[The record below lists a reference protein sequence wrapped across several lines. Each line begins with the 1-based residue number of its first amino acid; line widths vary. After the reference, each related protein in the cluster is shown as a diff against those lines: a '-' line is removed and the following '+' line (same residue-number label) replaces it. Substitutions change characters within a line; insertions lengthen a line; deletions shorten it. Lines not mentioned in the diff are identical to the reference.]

1 VSTQLRESGAGS
13 GVAGRGADGKFGAG
27 RGGAGG
33 GAGRIDVAALSA
45 AGINAAGIDR
55 ERPIAFRFD
64 GKAYRGFVGDTLASA
79 LLASGVRLMGRS
91 FKYHRPRGVLTAGS
105 EEPNA
110 LVELRSGA
118 RREPNTRATVAELYE
133 GLEAYSQNHWPSLKV
148 DVGAINS
155 WLSPLFVAG
164 FYYKT
169 FMWPARFWERV
180 YEPAIRRAAGLGRA
194 SAQADPDRYEKA
206 HAFCDVLVIGSGPA
220 GLSAAS
226 SAARAG
232 ARVILCD
239 EDFLTGGR
247 LNSDQR
253 EIDGV
258 SGAQWARQTTAELE
272 SNPEVRVMRR
282 TTVFGVYDSNTYGAL
297 ERVADHLAVPPPGQP
312 RQRLWRIVARQT
324 VLAAGAL
331 ERPIVF
337 GGNDRPGVMM
347 AAAVRTYLNRFQVSP
362 GRRVALFTSTDDGW
376 STALDLAAAGIR
388 ISALIDA
395 RADVAPA
402 LHAASKRLDA
412 PVLLG
417 AQVVAAHGGRALE
430 AVSVRDGTGRTTR
443 IRSDV
448 LAMSGGF
455 NPNLSLTT
463 HLGGRPRW
471 SDAASTFV
479 PGDLP
484 PALRV
489 VGAAAG
495 DFTLSGALRDGA
507 AAGAAAAEATGFTAF
522 RGQTLRTDDE
532 LCGHSPLWRVA
543 QSRGKAFVDFQHDVT
558 DSDLEIGVREGFTSV
573 ELLKRYTTLGM
584 ATDQG
589 KTSSLNGH
597 AILAALT
604 DRSIAAVG
612 TTVARPP
619 YTPVAIGAFAGA
631 HRGKH
636 FRPTRLTPSHDWA
649 AQQGATFV
657 EAGAWLRA
665 QWFAAAGERDWRVT
679 VEREVTGV
687 RTRVGVCDVSTLGKI
702 DVQGADAAV
711 FLDRVY
717 CNVMSTLVPGKVRYG
732 LMLREDGIVLDDGTA
747 ARLAENHFVVSTT
760 TINAPKVMQHLEHAR
775 QVLWPELD
783 VQLVSV
789 TEQWAQF
796 AIAGPRAR
804 RLLARLLGDAL
815 DVSDAAFPYMAC
827 TEFSWQSFTARLFRI
842 SFSGELAYEL
852 AVPARYGDATVRA
865 IMTCGAELGVVP
877 YGTEAL
883 GVMRIEKGHVAGNEL
898 NGTTTAGDLGLG
910 KMQSGKKDY
919 IGRVLKCRPGLTDP
933 CRPVLVG
940 LKPADPSVRIHA
952 GAHLLNV
959 NAPPTLENDQGF
971 ISSAV
976 YSPTLQHW
984 IALGFLRG
992 GASRLGEQIRAYDP
1006 LRGSDVE
1013 VFVTSPIF
1021 YDPNGV
1027 RLRAAD

>member
-1 VSTQLRESGAGS
+1 VNTSHRLSGARDT
-13 GVAGRGADGKFGAG
+13 V
-27 RGGAGG
+27 
-33 GAGRIDVAALSA
+33 
-45 AGINAAGIDR
+45 AAGIDAAGIDTAGIDR
-55 ERPIAFRFD
+55 GRPVSFRFD
-64 GKAYRGFVGDTLASA
+64 GAVYQGYLGDTLASA
-79 LLASGVRLMGRS
+79 LLASGVRVVGRS
-91 FKYHRPRGVLTAGS
+91 FKYHRPRGILTAGS

-110 LVELRSGA
+110 LVELRTGA
-118 RREPNTRATVAELYE
+118 RREPNTRATVAELYD
-133 GLEAYSQNHWPSLKV
+133 GLEAHSQNRWPSLQF

-155 WLSPLFVAG
+155 WFSPLFVAG

-194 SAQADPDRYEKA
+194 SVAADPDRYEKA
-206 HAFCDVLVIGSGPA
+206 HAFCDVLVIGAGPA
-220 GLSAAS
+220 GLAAAS

-247 LNSDQR
+247 LNADRR
-253 EIDGV
+253 EIDAI
-258 SGAQWARQTTAELE
+258 SGTQWARRTTAELE
-272 SNPEVRVMRR
+272 ANPEVRVMRR

-297 ERVADHLAVPPPGQP
+297 ERVADHLPMPPPGQP

-347 AAAVRTYLNRFQVSP
+347 AGAVRTYLNRFRVSA
-362 GRRVALFTSTDDGW
+362 GQRVALFTSTDEGW
-376 STALDLAAAGIR
+376 KTAIDLNAAGIE
-388 ISALIDA
+388 IAALIDA
-395 RADVAPA
+395 REEVAPA
-402 LHAASKRLDA
+402 LQSFAKRLDA
-412 PVLLG
+412 PLLLG
-417 AQVVAAHGGRALE
+417 AQVVGTHGGHALE
-430 AVSVRDGTGRTTR
+430 AISVRDRAGRTTR
-443 IRSDV
+443 IRSDA
-448 LAMSGGF
+448 LAISGGF
-455 NPNLSLTT
+455 NPNVSLTT

-471 SDAASTFV
+471 SDASSAFV

-484 PALRV
+484 PAFRV
-489 VGAAAG
+489 VGSAAG
-495 DFTLSGALRDGA
+495 DFTLAGALRSGA
-507 AAGAAAAEATGFTAF
+507 AAGAAAAEATGFSAF
-522 RGQTLRTDDE
+522 AGQELRTDEE
-532 LCGHSPLWRVA
+532 LSGHSPLWRVA
-543 QSRGKAFVDFQHDVT
+543 HARGKAFVDFQHDVT
-558 DSDLEIGVREGFTSV
+558 EGDLALGVREGFTSA

-589 KTSSLNGH
+589 KTSALNGH

-604 DRSIAAVG
+604 GRSIAEVG

-636 FRPTRLTPSHDWA
+636 FRVTRLTPSHAWA
-649 AQQGATFV
+649 VQLGATFV
-657 EAGAWLRA
+657 EAGPWLRA
-665 QWFAAAGERDWRVT
+665 QWFAAPGENDWRVT
-679 VEREVTGV
+679 VGREVNGV

-702 DVQGADAAV
+702 DVQGADAAL

-717 CNVMSTLVPGKVRYG
+717 CNLMSTLVVGKARYG

-747 ARLAENHFVVSTT
+747 ARLEDDHFVVSTT
-760 TINAPKVMQHLEHAR
+760 TINAAKVMQHLEHAR

-796 AIAGPRAR
+796 AVAGPLAR
-804 RLLARLLGDAL
+804 RLLKRLLGEAL
-815 DVSDAAFPYMAC
+815 DISDTAFPYMAC
-827 TEFSWQSFTARLFRI
+827 KQFSWRGVAARLFRI

-852 AVPARYGDATVRA
+852 AVPARYGDSTVRA
-865 IMTCGAELGVVP
+865 IMNCGAELGVVP

-910 KMQSGKKDY
+910 RMQSGKKDY
-919 IGRVLKCRPGLTDP
+919 IGRVLAARPGLIDP
-933 CRPVLVG
+933 ARPALVG
-940 LKPADPSVRIHA
+940 LKPTDPDVRIHP
-952 GAHLLNV
+952 GAHLLTLKS
-959 NAPPTLENDQGF
+959 AATLENDQGF
-971 ISSAV
+971 ISSVA
-976 YSPTLQHW
+976 YSPTMLQW

-992 GASRLGEQIRAYDP
+992 GASRLGEQIRAFDP
-1006 LRGSDVE
+1006 LRGLDVP
-1013 VFVTSPIF
+1013 VLVTSPTF
-1021 YDPNGV
+1021 YDPDGV